1 MDEAYELFWQ
11 FKYVEAETV
20 FQTLIDITDD
30 ICSIRSIYRYLGLC
44 QLFQGQSANA
54 QASWLLS
61 IDQDTSL
68 DELFVFLR
76 SIATE
81 FGHKFNRYDNSI
93 IILEALQNI
102 APQDISLT
110 SNLDLLRDLA
120 RFYRAAFRCG
130 C

>member
-11 FKYVEAETV
+11 FKYVEAEV
-20 FQTLIDITDD
+20 AFQNLIDITDD
-30 ICSIRSIYRYLGLC
+30 IVSLRSIYQYLGLC

-76 SIATE
+76 NIATE
-81 FGHKFNRYDNSI
+81 FGHKFNRSVDKLPKSITNIIFGRMFNKSLKNLITVNS
-93 IILEALQNI
+93 
-102 APQDISLT
+102 
-110 SNLDLLRDLA
+110 
-120 RFYRAAFRCG
+120 C
-130 C
+130 